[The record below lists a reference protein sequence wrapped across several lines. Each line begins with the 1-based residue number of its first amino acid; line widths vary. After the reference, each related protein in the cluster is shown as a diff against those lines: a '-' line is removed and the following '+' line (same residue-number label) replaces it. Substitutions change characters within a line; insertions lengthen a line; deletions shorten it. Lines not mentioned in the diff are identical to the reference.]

1 VLPFYAKSSR
11 IKPCILG
18 NTAATF
24 YIFGKIM
31 FKPLLLGGLS
41 VALLAGCAVT
51 PLGPPVIQR
60 ENNQFET
67 TGAGKTRAIAL
78 QSAMTSANKTCG
90 SNQTIVV
97 QDVVKYNG
105 LVDEKTGRL
114 IEQVGGVVGVLTGM
128 KNPQIARDDDYNVTV
143 TFYCR

>member
-1 VLPFYAKSSR
+1 
-11 IKPCILG
+11 
-18 NTAATF
+18 
-24 YIFGKIM
+24 M
-31 FKPLLLGGLS
+31 FKPLLLGTLS

-51 PLGPPVIQR
+51 PPSAPVIQR

-67 TGAGKTRAIAL
+67 TGSGKTKAIAL
-78 QSAMTSANKTCG
+78 QGAMTSANKTCG
-90 SNQTIVV
+90 RNQTIVV
-97 QDVVKYNG
+97 KDEVKYNG

-128 KNPQIARDDDYNVTV
+128 KNPQIGRDDDYDVTV